1 MGPRPPQGPRR
12 GEIFSIDTNPVA
24 GREMRNRHY
33 WIVLTPEA
41 VNRLGMA
48 LCVVVS
54 TGAEGAR
61 AAGLTVRVVADGVTG
76 VAICTQIRSFDLM
89 ARLQNGSATRAGIA
103 PADVV
108 DEIAAR
114 IASLIEPAE
123 PAKQPTPE
131 RAPKAEPAGT
141 AAGQRTPA
149 NPKGRPRQR

>member
-24 GREMRNRHY
+24 GREMRDRHY

-76 VAICTQIRSFDLM
+76 VAICTQVRSFDLM
-89 ARLQNGSATRAGIA
+89 ARLQNGSATRASMA

-114 IASLIEPAE
+114 IASLIEPAA
-123 PAKQPTPE
+123 PATQPAP
-131 RAPKAEPAGT
+131 RAELAGT
-141 AAGQRTPA
+141 AAGQQVPA

>member
-24 GREMRNRHY
+24 GREMRDRHY

-48 LCVVVS
+48 ICVVVS

-61 AAGLTVRVVADGVTG
+61 AAGLTVRVDADGVTG
-76 VAICTQIRSFDLM
+76 VAICTQVRSFDLM
-89 ARLQNGSATRAGIA
+89 ARLQAKSATRAGMV
-103 PADVV
+103 PAGVV

-114 IASLIEPAE
+114 IASLIETADPA
-123 PAKQPTPE
+123 ATRQKPE
-131 RAPKAEPAGT
+131 T
-141 AAGQRTPA
+141 
-149 NPKGRPRQR
+149 PKGQASRR